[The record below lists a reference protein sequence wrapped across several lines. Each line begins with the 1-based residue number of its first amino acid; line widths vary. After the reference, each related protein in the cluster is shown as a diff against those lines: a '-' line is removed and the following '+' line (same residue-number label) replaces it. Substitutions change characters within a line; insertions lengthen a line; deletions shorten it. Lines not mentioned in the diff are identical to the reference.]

1 MKELGIYIHI
11 PFCKQKCIYCDFISY
26 VNKEEEIEE
35 YIKYLIYEIED
46 VAKIIKLNKK
56 EIIIKTIYIGGG
68 TPSFIHE
75 KYIAKIIECI
85 FDNYKVRKDVEI
97 TIEVNP
103 GTVTKEKL
111 QTYKINGINRLSIG
125 MQSTNNNILKQL
137 GRIHNFQ
144 QFLNSYNLARELKFD
159 NINIDLMINLQNQN
173 IDEELDTILS
183 LNPEHLS
190 VYSLIIEKDTPIYN
204 MVKNKK
210 YKLPKEEVEREAYWK
225 IKIKLEENR
234 IHTL

>member
-1 MKELGIYIHI
+1 M
-11 PFCKQKCIYCDFISY
+11 
-26 VNKEEEIEE
+26 
-35 YIKYLIYEIED
+35 
-46 VAKIIKLNKK
+46 AKIIKLNKK

-125 MQSTNNNILKQL
+125 MQSTNNNILKQ
-137 GRIHNFQ
+137 Q
-144 QFLNSYNLARELKFD
+144 QLEVPVETKEVPL
-159 NINIDLMINLQNQN
+159 
-173 IDEELDTILS
+173 EEPTS
-183 LNPEHLS
+183 N
-190 VYSLIIEKDTPIYN
+190 
-204 MVKNKK
+204 
-210 YKLPKEEVEREAYWK
+210 KEEEKIPVVKEEIKEVQEEVKER
-225 IKIKLEENR
+225 
-234 IHTL
+234 